1 MPGSAAQKLPSV
13 HFLANFLTF
22 DWRNIMTKSTKIAFV
37 ISALLAGAAFTTTAS
52 ALTVVDQ
59 HLTRSAMESSLMKVS
74 DQLARRGADDKG
86 ADDRGGRGRRGG
98 EGAGH
103 PAIEVTD
110 QLARRGADDKG
121 ADDRGGRGRGGRG

>member
-1 MPGSAAQKLPSV
+1 MFTPSKV
-13 HFLANFLTF
+13 SFL
-22 DWRNIMTKSTKIAFV
+22 

-52 ALTVVDQ
+52 ALVVTDQ
-59 HLTRSAMESSLMKVS
+59 PLAREASQGPRGEGGKKGGHLAIEVS
-74 DQLARRGADDKG
+74 DQLARRGADDRG

-103 PAIEVTD
+103 PAIEVSD
-110 QLARRGADDKG
+110 QLARNGADDKG

>member
-1 MPGSAAQKLPSV
+1 
-13 HFLANFLTF
+13 
-22 DWRNIMTKSTKIAFV
+22 MTKSTKIAFV